1 MQDESKMHEHVLFMK
16 ELRQR
21 TLMNELVELFFMKD
35 YKMNELL
42 SFKKN

>member
-1 MQDESKMHEHVLFMK
+1 MNEHVLFMK

-21 TLMNELVELFFMKD
+21 TLMNKLVELFFMKD

>member
-1 MQDESKMHEHVLFMK
+1 MHEHVLFMK

>member
-1 MQDESKMHEHVLFMK
+1 MNEHVLFMK